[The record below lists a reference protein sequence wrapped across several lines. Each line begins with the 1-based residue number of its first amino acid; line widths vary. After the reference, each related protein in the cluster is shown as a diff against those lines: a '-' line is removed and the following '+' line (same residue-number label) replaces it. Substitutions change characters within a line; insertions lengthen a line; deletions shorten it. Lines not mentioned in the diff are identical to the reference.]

1 MLLEKSQAP
10 AYLLLTIQ
18 EWLGR
23 VVIEGVDA
31 AYSLDGEPL
40 LKNINLT
47 IEHGQKIAICGRT
60 GSGKSSLA
68 SALFGLLDIRAG
80 RVLMD
85 DVDITKVSQDDLR
98 SRLVALPQHPF
109 FLPGTTVRRNLA
121 IGRSGGATED
131 AELLSALTKVGLK
144 DKFSELATALGLV
157 SALDVPL
164 NPAEALTK
172 GQQQL
177 FAFARCLLSM
187 GQIVVM
193 DEATAAL
200 DAVSE
205 ALVQRLV
212 REEFKDRTVVA
223 VAHRLGTIMDFD
235 VVVVMDAGRI
245 VEVGNPA
252 ELAKKEGGWFHGLV
266 QALS

>member
-1 MLLEKSQAP
+1 MNGS
-10 AYLLLTIQ
+10 
-18 EWLGR
+18 WLARGR